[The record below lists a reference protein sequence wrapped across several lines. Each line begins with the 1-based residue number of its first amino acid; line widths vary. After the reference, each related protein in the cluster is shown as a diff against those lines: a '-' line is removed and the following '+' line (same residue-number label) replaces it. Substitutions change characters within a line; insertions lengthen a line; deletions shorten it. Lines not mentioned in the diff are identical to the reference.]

1 MIQKKI
7 EPFKKTDNPHGP
19 GIHYKVHGFWSD
31 RFVEV
36 WITESLNRAPDQIE
50 RSAPDQIERS
60 ASINWSCGGRSQE
73 EEPDDIVATGC
84 LAAALTDA
92 CEEAKRINQKNK
104 EGDDE

>member
-1 MIQKKI
+1 MTQKKI

-36 WITESLNRAPDQIE
+36 WITESLNRALDQIE
-50 RSAPDQIERS
+50 RSAT
-60 ASINWSCGGRSQE
+60 INWSCGGRSQE